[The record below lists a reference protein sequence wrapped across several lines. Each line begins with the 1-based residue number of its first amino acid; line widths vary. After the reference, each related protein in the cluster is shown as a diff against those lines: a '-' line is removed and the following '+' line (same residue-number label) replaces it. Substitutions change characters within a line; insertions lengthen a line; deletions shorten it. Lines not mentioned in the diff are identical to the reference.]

1 MKVLNFENFNLK
13 RQKIES
19 DGKTQNLEAQIYNN
33 LSKIN
38 KDLIFNSDSK
48 VPMTYSLESQAI
60 KKVKFDQ
67 GYENSGE
74 KAKTNSNYFQK
85 LKNK

>member
-1 MKVLNFENFNLK
+1 M
-13 RQKIES
+13 
-19 DGKTQNLEAQIYNN
+19 EAQIYNN

-38 KDLIFNSDSK
+38 KNLTFNSDSK
-48 VPMTYSLESQAI
+48 VPMTFSPESQSR

-67 GYENSGE
+67 GYENSVE
-74 KAKTNSNYFQK
+74 LDAKAKTNSNYFQK